1 MVRNAP
7 TLHEHPT
14 RRDREVNWGDKTKL
28 TGREKK
34 TLAWVST
41 EESRPLVVYATAH
54 VRGVG
59 AAGVAVVVNIEWGH
73 GGASVEQDFP
83 VVGRL
88 RVPVAASMVK
98 VSGRLLDASGAPP
111 PLTVSADVS
120 TVIGEGL
127 DGETLRNTRWVSQ
140 QGAAGVLS
148 GGPERVMRLEGYN
161 AGPADTWFM
170 AFDGPSAAGAF
181 PAMATPARA
190 GRRFALGR
198 FDSQGFRTSVTWSAS
213 STPLTL
219 TPDPA
224 AALRVDA
231 ELLL

>member
-7 TLHEHPT
+7 TVSEHPT

-28 TGREKK
+28 TGRERK
-34 TLAWVST
+34 TFAWVST
-41 EESRPLVVYATAH
+41 EESRPLVVYATAL
-54 VRGVG
+54 VRGAG
-59 AAGVAVVVNIEWGH
+59 AAGVAVVVNVEWGH

-83 VVGRL
+83 IVRRL
-88 RVPVAASMVK
+88 RVPLAASMVK
-98 VSGRLLDASGAPP
+98 VSGCLLDASGGPP

-120 TVIGEGL
+120 TVIGEGI

-140 QGAAGVLS
+140 QGAAGVVS
-148 GGPERVMRLEGYN
+148 VVPERIMRVEGYN
-161 AGPADTWFM
+161 AGPADVWFM
-170 AFDGPSAAGAF
+170 AFDGAPTAGAF
-181 PAMATPARA
+181 PAMAAPARV
-190 GRRFALGR
+190 GRRFALTR

-219 TPDPA
+219 TAIPGA
-224 AALRVDA
+224 SLRVDA